1 MSEKAF
7 SSSGNQMVADAIR
20 QVDPDVMAAYPITPQ
35 TTIVETYAQF
45 VADGKVH
52 TEFVCVESEHSAL
65 SACIGAS
72 AAGARVATATASQG
86 LALMW
91 EELYIAAG
99 MRTPIVMANANR
111 ALSAPINI
119 HGDHSDVMGCRDAGW
134 IIFFAETAQEAY
146 DNTIISFKVGE
157 DPRVLLPVLT
167 TLDGFVTTHTVERC
181 ELVDDDLVKAF
192 VGEYNALYPLLDTD
206 RPVSQGMFAS
216 LGDTYMKCKKAQHNA
231 INASA
236 AVIDEH
242 GGAWAQISGR
252 PFAQVDCWE
261 IEDADYLVVVLGSAA
276 GNARYVARQLRAQG
290 KKVGVVRPR
299 VFRPFPA
306 PQLVEACK
314 NAKAIA
320 VLDRS
325 DVLGGQY
332 PPLATEVMTAFFDTG
347 LSLPVSS
354 YVCGLGGADI
364 TTDQMNQ
371 VFSELEEG
379 LNRKATTYLGF
390 EG

>member
-1 MSEKAF
+1 
-7 SSSGNQMVADAIR
+7 
-20 QVDPDVMAAYPITPQ
+20 
-35 TTIVETYAQF
+35 
-45 VADGKVH
+45 
-52 TEFVCVESEHSAL
+52 
-65 SACIGAS
+65 
-72 AAGARVATATASQG
+72 
-86 LALMW
+86 MW
-91 EELYIAAG
+91 EELFIAAG

-119 HGDHSDVMGCRDAGW
+119 HGDHSDVMGARDAGW

-181 ELVDDDLVKAF
+181 ELTDDALVKAY

-206 RPVSQGMFAS
+206 NPVSQGMFAS

-231 INASA
+231 INAA
-236 AVIDEH
+236 GAVIDEH
-242 GGAWAQISGR
+242 GSAWAEICGR

-261 IEDADYLVVVLGSAA
+261 VEDADYLVVALGSVA
-276 GNARYVARQLRAQG
+276 GNARFVARQLREQG
-290 KKVGVVRPR
+290 KKVGIVRPR

-306 PQLVEACK
+306 QQIIEACK
-314 NAKAIA
+314 NAKGVA

-325 DVLGGQY
+325 DALGGQY
-332 PPLATEVMTAFFDTG
+332 PSFATEIMTAFYDAG
-347 LSLPVSS
+347 LSVPVLS

-364 TTDQMNQ
+364 TATQMKQ

-379 LNRKATTYLGF
+379 IERKVTTYLGF
-390 EG
+390 KG